1 MKEKYKFKA
10 YRKYFVKIIILH
22 KASFRLMIMIMV
34 MIIFPI
40 LAITDWLWQIC
51 ISSSPKLHL
60 DVPKSRLEL
69 IFLFRFQQRSVHKIP
84 PRRCSILI
92 SNVLWNAYE
101 LLTFFY
107 ARKEFDIETKMG
119 SHTSLFHSFSRKF
132 WTLTGATCAW
142 APILWTQ
149 KYNRSKIQIKSF
161 KNDLFQKQH
170 ITTIFGQNTR
180 AALLRTIS

>member
-1 MKEKYKFKA
+1 
-10 YRKYFVKIIILH
+10 
-22 KASFRLMIMIMV
+22 MIMIMV

-40 LAITDWLWQIC
+40 LAITDWLWQIG

-69 IFLFRFQQRSVHKIP
+69 IFLLRFQQRSVHKIP

-107 ARKEFDIETKMG
+107 ARKDFDIETKMG
-119 SHTSLFHSFSRKF
+119 GEAKNINFFLVFNFFNNLLHINHRAKDSLFIAF
-132 WTLTGATCAW
+132 
-142 APILWTQ
+142 ILE
-149 KYNRSKIQIKSF
+149 QIF
-161 KNDLFQKQH
+161 VYD
-170 ITTIFGQNTR
+170 I
-180 AALLRTIS
+180 

>member
-1 MKEKYKFKA
+1 
-10 YRKYFVKIIILH
+10 
-22 KASFRLMIMIMV
+22 MIMIMV

-40 LAITDWLWQIC
+40 LAITDWLWQIG

-69 IFLFRFQQRSVHKIP
+69 IFLLRFQQRSVHKIP

-119 SHTSLFHSFSRKF
+119 GEAKKH
-132 WTLTGATCAW
+132 
-142 APILWTQ
+142 
-149 KYNRSKIQIKSF
+149 
-161 KNDLFQKQH
+161 
-170 ITTIFGQNTR
+170 
-180 AALLRTIS
+180 